1 MDSSARQ
8 AMLGEQEKP
17 KTIDNVALDPDWLT
31 ARYKMEK
38 RDMWWD
44 TNQKA
49 RYDRNFCG
57 TIVNVFYFFILLT
70 ELVLWIKVK
79 SFSDVLYRIIAP
91 YLGSKVTMMEYKS

>member
-1 MDSSARQ
+1 MILQHSRLRFLKVTLIMDSGARQ

-44 TNQKA
+44 TNKKA

-57 TIVNVFYFFILLT
+57 TLVNVFYFFILLT
-70 ELVLWIKVK
+70 ELVLWIKVEP
-79 SFSDVLYRIIAP
+79 FIFRFA
-91 YLGSKVTMMEYKS
+91 

>member
-8 AMLGEQEKP
+8 AMLDEQEKP

-38 RDMWWD
+38 REMWLD

-57 TIVNVFYFFILLT
+57 TLVNIFYFFLLIT
-70 ELVLWIKVK
+70 ELVLFTINEIYQMLSMTSIKTFFVN
-79 SFSDVLYRIIAP
+79 
-91 YLGSKVTMMEYKS
+91 